1 MDWLLFCNDTTG
13 LPCTDATPWF
23 SWQFSGSSVP
33 ISWRVQVFDHTNT
46 VLWDTETIIPAG
58 THLVYNGQP
67 LSSMTRYFWQVH
79 ANIDGKIVKSPI
91 CSFLTGVLY
100 LTDWKGAQWIE
111 AASEI
116 ASPLFK
122 RSFTL
127 TEAQAQNGVIS
138 ICGLGL
144 YELYCNG
151 TKVSEDLLTPAQTDY
166 APVQYLNL
174 QYPFSGETRKSA
186 FYQTYDLSG
195 YLHEGPN
202 TITVWLGNG
211 FYRQRERLVEGTFDY
226 GNLSLLCCI
235 RCLEKTI
242 VSDENWLTI
251 GSPILYNNFFIAN
264 RLQSRSF
271 QGFRGCRCLARSF
284 RLLPQRRQRYR

>member
-144 YELYCNG
+144 YE
-151 TKVSEDLLTPAQTDY
+151 E
-166 APVQYLNL
+166 
-174 QYPFSGETRKSA
+174 
-186 FYQTYDLSG
+186 
-195 YLHEGPN
+195 
-202 TITVWLGNG
+202 
-211 FYRQRERLVEGTFDY
+211 
-226 GNLSLLCCI
+226 LC
-235 RCLEKTI
+235 
-242 VSDENWLTI
+242 S
-251 GSPILYNNFFIAN
+251 
-264 RLQSRSF
+264 
-271 QGFRGCRCLARSF
+271 
-284 RLLPQRRQRYR
+284 